1 MFVIP
6 VGATVPDPDR
16 NDFLP
21 IEGREVEA
29 KQYWYRRIE
38 TGEVTE
44 SLSSTANAEP
54 SITGVND
61 DSTI

>member
-6 VGATVPDPDR
+6 ANGLSVPDPDK
-16 NDFLP
+16 NDVLP
-21 IEGREVEA
+21 PEGRDVEA

-44 SLSSTANAEP
+44 APQTNNEE
-54 SITGVND
+54 
-61 DSTI
+61 

>member
-6 VGATVPDPDR
+6 ATGLSVPDPDK
-16 NDFLP
+16 NDVLP
-21 IEGREVEA
+21 AEGRKVEA

-44 SLSSTANAEP
+44 GLESSTANAAPTKNLE
-54 SITGVND
+54 
-61 DSTI
+61 